1 MKFEHELKRSLS
13 DVPQLPSDLFN
24 IIEKKVGRKQNVR
37 MLFYSIAASLL
48 LFLGSLSI
56 IEHKPV
62 QTVEKEVA
70 DELQTLH
77 DFVNGNDLDNDIE
90 MYAIINNY

>member
-1 MKFEHELKRSLS
+1 MNFENELKRSLS
-13 DVPQLPSDLFN
+13 DVPELPSDLFN
-24 IIEKKVGRKQNVR
+24 KIEKKVSAPQKWRVLN
-37 MLFYSIAASLL
+37 YAIAASLL
-48 LFLGSLSI
+48 LFFGSLSF
-56 IEHKPV
+56 IENKPV

-90 MYAIINNY
+90 LYAIINNY

>member
-1 MKFEHELKRSLS
+1 MNFENELKSSLR
-13 DVPQLPSDLFN
+13 DVPELPPDLFN
-24 IIEKKVGRKQNVR
+24 AIGKKVGSKRKR
-37 MLFYSIAASLL
+37 TILYYSIAASLL
-48 LFLGSLSI
+48 LFLGSISLTL
-56 IEHKPV
+56 HKPV
-62 QTVEKEVA
+62 YIVEKEVA